1 MRKSFFG
8 SEIDLTTGN
17 LFKKLVLF
25 TVPLILTT
33 ILQLLYTSA
42 DLFVVSNFGGGD
54 NSMGAV
60 GANGSLINLLVGT
73 FLGLSVGANVV
84 VASSKGAN
92 NQEKA
97 SRAMYSAL
105 IISVISGFFV
115 GFVGFFCSKYFLE
128 WMNTPANI
136 IDLASQYLKIYFLGM
151 PFLLVYNF
159 GASILR
165 GLGDSKRPFYTLVIT
180 GIVNVGL
187 NFLFVI
193 VFQMD
198 VVGVA
203 LATVISEAV
212 SACAVIFFLR
222 HNKKAYVRFEFKK
235 LKIHKEET
243 LEILKIGIP
252 SGLQSL
258 VFSISNVFIQ
268 AQTNSFGEIAVDANS
283 ASSNIEGYLYTIL
296 NSFSVAVV
304 AMVAQNYGAKN
315 KENIKKILKYS
326 LIAVTAVGVVCG
338 IFFTLLRTPL
348 LNILIS
354 KKSEF
359 YEQEMDIAKTRYT
372 IICLTYFTCGIMDVL
387 SAYLRGIKFS
397 VTPTI
402 ITFFGCTVLRL
413 VFIYTLFRY
422 VDYFHTLGWLYGTYP
437 ISWVLTII
445 LYICVLPHYTKK
457 AFGVIDKDLDLEKRS
472 LSTTKI

>member
-8 SEIDLTTGN
+8 NEIDLTTGN
-17 LFKKLVLF
+17 LFKKMVLF
-25 TVPLILTT
+25 TIPLILTT
-33 ILQLLYTSA
+33 VLQLLYTSA

-92 NQEKA
+92 NREKT
-97 SRAMYSAL
+97 SRAMYSSL
-105 IISVISGFFV
+105 IISIISGFFV
-115 GFVGFFCSKYFLE
+115 GFIGYFCSKYFLR
-128 WMNTPANI
+128 WMNTPENI
-136 IDLASQYLKIYFLGM
+136 IDLASQYLKIYFLGI

-180 GIVNVGL
+180 GVVNIGL

-193 VFQMD
+193 SFKMD

-212 SACAVIFFLR
+212 SAIAVIFFLW
-222 HNKKAYVRFEFKK
+222 HNKKAYVWFDFKK
-235 LKIHKEET
+235 IKLYKEET
-243 LEILKIGIP
+243 IEILKIGIP

-283 ASSNIEGYLYTIL
+283 ASNNIEGYLYTIL

-326 LIAVTAVGVVCG
+326 LFTVVGVGLVCG
-338 IFFTLLRTPL
+338 TIFTLLRTHL

-354 KKSEF
+354 KNSQF
-359 YEQEMDIAKTRYT
+359 YDQEMEIAKTRFT
-372 IICLTYFTCGIMDVL
+372 IICLTYFTCGVMDVL

-397 VTPTI
+397 ISPTV
-402 ITFFGCTVLRL
+402 ITFFGCTIVRL
-413 VFIYTLFRY
+413 IFIYTLFKY
-422 VDYFHTLGWLYGTYP
+422 VDYFHTLGWLYATYP
-437 ISWVLTII
+437 ITWVITII
-445 LYICVLPHYTKK
+445 LYVCVLPRYTKK
-457 AFGVIDKDLDLEKRS
+457 AFTNLDDELNLEKRS
-472 LSTTKI
+472 LSIS